1 MSSAE
6 FRALAGLIPGSVRVF
21 DASGSLTFDSGT
33 GDSAGQNVETAT
45 RVASMRDHWAQDAP
59 RWFANGHEVSF
70 NDWAPVRA
78 LAGES
83 VCHEIVSASGNYL
96 LLEYLSAVP
105 ILDNEQ
111 NVIAVLVVKS
121 QQIGSRHRN
130 DLRSIVHALN
140 NILNPLV
147 QLSWLLEQHAES
159 ADTVKKYAVQ
169 LSEIL
174 TSATKMVAGIA
185 PRGAASSGAL
195 QAPDEVTS
203 VSGAAGARS
212 ISGTP
217 QQNTIAAK
225 RVLIV
230 EDHDEGRNLLAKIL
244 TAKGLKVDA
253 VVSFMEACTSLRSS
267 VKYDVMLSDVL
278 LPDGTGNEL
287 VSVARQTQPEI
298 RVGLISGAGFEAGGG
313 VDADA
318 DFFLNKPLRAA
329 DLIDA
334 MRQSGKI

>member
-6 FRALAGLIPGSVRVF
+6 SLHEFIALAGLIPGSVRVF
-21 DASGSLTFDSGT
+21 DASGVLTFDSGSQE
-33 GDSAGQNVETAT
+33 GEPAT
-45 RVASMRDHWAQDAP
+45 RVASMRDHWVQDAP
-59 RWFANGHEVSF
+59 RWFADGNAVPL

-83 VCHEIVSASGNYL
+83 VCHELVSASGNNL
-96 LLEYLSAVP
+96 LPEYLSAVP
-105 ILDNEQ
+105 ILDNDQ
-111 NVIAVLVVKS
+111 NVIAILVVRS
-121 QQIGSRHRN
+121 QQIGSRHHN

-147 QLSWLLEQHAES
+147 QLSWLLEQNAED
-159 ADTVKKYAVQ
+159 ADAVKKYALR

-174 TSATKMVAGIA
+174 TSATQMVARMV
-185 PRGAASSGAL
+185 PRGAVSSGAF
-195 QAPDEVTS
+195 QEPGEVTS
-203 VSGAAGARS
+203 VSGAVSAS
-212 ISGTP
+212 STSGTP
-217 QQNTIAAK
+217 QQNTIASK

-230 EDHDEGRNLLAKIL
+230 EDHDEGRSLLAKIL
-244 TAKGLKVDA
+244 IMKGLEVDA
-253 VVSFMEACTSLRSS
+253 VGSFTEACTSLRSS

-278 LPDGTGNEL
+278 LPDGTGSDL
-287 VSVARQTQPEI
+287 VHVARQTQPEI
-298 RVGLISGAGFEAGGG
+298 RVGLISGAGFEVGGG
-313 VDADA
+313 IDADA